1 MEAVEQEIRWHTKKL
16 GKVEKGSEVVKY
28 VRECMDTWLEGL
40 VEGQQKYEVLRWGLE
55 VMHLAMGDSSVLSL
69 PWAEMDHTVKLS
81 KMPTCLLQVQEESVK
96 RKVKQGE
103 ATGGE
108 VKEEK
113 EVKEDDAKDTKSEE
127 VKEQEMKEEEVMKKE
142 VKEQEV
148 KEQEVKE
155 QEEKKIVM
163 PQTKKDNAELLRAVE
178 DESAKPLRMGE
189 ELVTPLPRTEQ
200 EEFATPRRTGK
211 GDRFGDSSWSPRR
224 KVRSPGAEAR
234 SRRRLLQ
241 FHTKMES
248 KLGPSRLQL
257 LSRNFITPTTTR
269 AREHHLQGTNLLG
282 EFERMGEEQ
291 ERWETGAAG
300 HQEEQRGGEEMEQGG
315 RDDQERGRRP
325 EPGQPLR
332 HLPPP
337 PAETGGGDNPV
348 PRAPLKATMC
358 GSSLKSSSTTTYTL
372 LEGGKEVQ
380 GGTPLPVSLWGS
392 AAVTWGWVPRWSV
405 VAWVWGPLAS
415 T

>member
-1 MEAVEQEIRWHTKKL
+1 MEAVDQEIRWHTKKL

-81 KMPTCLLQVQEESVK
+81 KMPTCLLQVQEENVK

-127 VKEQEMKEEEVMKKE
+127 VKEQEMKEEEVMKK
-142 VKEQEV
+142 
-148 KEQEVKE
+148 EVKE

-200 EEFATPRRTGK
+200 EEFATPRRTGE

-241 FHTKMES
+241 FHAKMES
-248 KLGPSRLQL
+248 KLGPSRLHL
-257 LSRNFITPTTTR
+257 LSRDPITPTTTR

-315 RDDQERGRRP
+315 RDDQEQGRRL
-325 EPGQPLR
+325 EIGQPLR

-348 PRAPLKATMC
+348 PRAPLKAAMC